1 MRVLVVAEHDAD
13 GLRLGTLSAV
23 EFANQVATHTNGTL
37 ECLVLG
43 DQIDDVHVL
52 RIVAQLL

>member
-43 DQIDDVHVL
+43 DQIDDVTQTA
-52 RIVAQLL
+52 AQ